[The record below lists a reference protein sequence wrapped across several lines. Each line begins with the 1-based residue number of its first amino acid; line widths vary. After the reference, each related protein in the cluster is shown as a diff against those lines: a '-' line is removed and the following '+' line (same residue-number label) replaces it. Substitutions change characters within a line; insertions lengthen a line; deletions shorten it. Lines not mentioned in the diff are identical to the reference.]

1 MFKRKRPGTKAQA
14 ENEAKPAAGPV
25 RPIVP
30 LPRKGLSTGAIAT
43 GAALAA
49 LFLFSTLEARRRTP
63 AQASIWTAQRDGG
76 PTISDP
82 PPLRFLGGS
91 AAIVPVS
98 MVVPAA
104 SASGAPIPPPPQT
117 IRAYYARGTLPPPP
131 PQPAYY
137 PPQAPPLPPPVA
149 PAAHGSTGSA
159 LVIDTTIPSNTGG
172 ASGPGPA
179 VPGATGP
186 TGGSGGPARAR
197 SSMLANRAMTVPQ
210 GTLIPAVLETAF
222 DSTRPGFARAIVS
235 RDVRG
240 FDGTK
245 VLIPRGSS
253 LVGEYH
259 SDTAPGQKRATIMW
273 TRLLR
278 ADGATIQLDSPAV
291 DPVGR
296 GGVRASVNNHIPAR
310 IFDTLLQS
318 SFQIGTMLATR
329 AATGSVIVALPS
341 TFQNSVAPQSQP
353 AQIPPTLKVPA
364 GSSISIFVARDLEF
378 GGEVRR

>member
-1 MFKRKRPGTKAQA
+1 MLKRKQPGVRAQTGA
-14 ENEAKPAAGPV
+14 EAKPAEGPV
-25 RPIVP
+25 RPIVR
-30 LPRKGLSTGAIAT
+30 LPRSGLSTGAIAC

-63 AQASIWTAQRDGG
+63 AQASIWTAQREGG
-76 PTISDP
+76 PAISDP
-82 PPLRFLGGS
+82 PPLRFLGGA
-91 AAIVPVS
+91 AAIVPVA
-98 MVVPAA
+98 MVIPAA
-104 SASGAPIPPPPQT
+104 SAGAPTPPPPQA
-117 IRAYYARGTLPPPP
+117 IRAYYERANQPPPP

-137 PPQAPPLPPPVA
+137 PPPPQPVPPSVTPQ
-149 PAAHGSTGSA
+149 AHGSTASA
-159 LVIDTTIPSNTGG
+159 LVIDTTSSNNAG
-172 ASGPGPA
+172 GPA
-179 VPGATGP
+179 VPASASP

-240 FDGTK
+240 FDGAK
-245 VLIPRGSS
+245 ILIPRGSS

-278 ADGATIQLDSPAV
+278 PDGATIALDSPAV

-310 IFDTLLQS
+310 IFDALLQS

-341 TFQNSVAPQSQP
+341 NFQNSVAPPTQT

-378 GGEVRR
+378 GGEGRP

>member
-1 MFKRKRPGTKAQA
+1 MLKRKRPGVKAQTGA
-14 ENEAKPAAGPV
+14 EAKPAEGPV
-25 RPIVP
+25 RPIVR
-30 LPRKGLSTGAIAT
+30 LPRSGLSTGAIAC

-49 LFLFSTLEARRRTP
+49 LFLFSTLEARRRAP
-63 AQASIWTAQRDGG
+63 AQASIWTAQREGG

-82 PPLRFLGGS
+82 PPLRFLGGV
-91 AAIVPVS
+91 AAIVPVA
-98 MVVPAA
+98 MVIPAA
-104 SASGAPIPPPPQT
+104 SAGAPTPPPPQA
-117 IRAYYARGTLPPPP
+117 IRAYYERANQPPPP

-137 PPQAPPLPPPVA
+137 PPPQPVPPSVA
-149 PAAHGSTGSA
+149 PQAHGSTASA
-159 LVIDTTIPSNTGG
+159 LVIDTTSSSNAGG
-172 ASGPGPA
+172 SVAPAPASSA
-179 VPGATGP
+179 GA
-186 TGGSGGPARAR
+186 SGGPARAR

-240 FDGTK
+240 FDGSK

-278 ADGATIQLDSPAV
+278 PDGATIELDSPAV

-329 AATGSVIVALPS
+329 AATGSVIVALPTS
-341 TFQNSVAPQSQP
+341 FQNSVAPPTQT

-378 GGEVRR
+378 GGEGRP

>member
-1 MFKRKRPGTKAQA
+1 MLKRKRPGVKAQTGA
-14 ENEAKPAAGPV
+14 EAKPAEGPV
-25 RPIVP
+25 RPIVR
-30 LPRKGLSTGAIAT
+30 LPRSGLSTGAIAC

-49 LFLFSTLEARRRTP
+49 LFLFSTLEARRRAP
-63 AQASIWTAQRDGG
+63 AQASIWTAQREGG

-82 PPLRFLGGS
+82 PPLRFLGGV
-91 AAIVPVS
+91 AAIVPVA
-98 MVVPAA
+98 MVIPAA
-104 SASGAPIPPPPQT
+104 SAGAPTPPPPQA
-117 IRAYYARGTLPPPP
+117 IRAYYERANQPPPP

-137 PPQAPPLPPPVA
+137 PPSQPVPPSVA
-149 PAAHGSTGSA
+149 PQAHGSTASA
-159 LVIDTTIPSNTGG
+159 LVIDTTSSSNAGG
-172 ASGPGPA
+172 SVAPAPASSA
-179 VPGATGP
+179 GA
-186 TGGSGGPARAR
+186 SGGPARAR

-240 FDGTK
+240 FDGSK

-278 ADGATIQLDSPAV
+278 PDGATIELDSPAV

-329 AATGSVIVALPS
+329 AATGSVIVALPTS
-341 TFQNSVAPQSQP
+341 FQNSVAPPTQT

-378 GGEVRR
+378 GGEGRP